1 MVRELDFQNEYSA
14 AESPG
19 SEAWHHRVQ
28 TIRSVLNEKPFI
40 PHRHFVNGHAQ
51 TLAAYLWQ
59 RRLERRNHVSDKE
72 RLFEVQ
78 PGVRLLGRCRWF
90 QEKRDHPTL
99 LVVHGLEGSAESHY
113 MLGTADKAFRSGF
126 NVVRLNM
133 RNCGNTEHLTPT
145 LYHSGLSDDIR
156 AIVNELIVVDGLRR
170 IFVAGFSMS
179 GNIVLKYAGEN
190 GERSP
195 AELKGIC
202 AVSPSADL
210 NACAN
215 AINSPSNWLYRQSF
229 MVSLRRRIRA
239 KHKLYP
245 QSYDI
250 SGLSKVRTI
259 RQFDDRYTAIDG
271 GFRNAD
277 DYYEKSS
284 ALPLIENIRKPT
296 LIIHAQDDP
305 FVPFK
310 PLTDPSVAANPYVI
324 MLAPEHGGH
333 VGFVANNTASE
344 DRFWAENRVV
354 EFCARLEQ
362 GGPVRTPPP
371 NSEGP
376 PNEGS
381 GN

>member
-1 MVRELDFQNEYSA
+1 MVRKFDLQFEASA

-19 SEAWHHRVQ
+19 FETWHHRAQ
-28 TIRSVLNEKPFI
+28 TVRSVLSEKPFI

-59 RRLERRNHVSDKE
+59 RRLDRANHVSDEE

-78 PGVRLLGRCRWF
+78 PGVRLLARCRWF

-113 MLGTADKAFRSGF
+113 MLGTAAKAFRSGF

-179 GNIVLKYAGEN
+179 GNIVLKYAGED
-190 GERSP
+190 GEQSP

-202 AVSPSADL
+202 AISPSADL

-229 MVSLRRRIRA
+229 MASLRKRIRA
-239 KHKLYP
+239 KHKIYP

-250 SGLSKVRTI
+250 SGLRKVRTI
-259 RQFDDRYTAIDG
+259 RQFDDRYTSIDG

-284 ALPLIENIRKPT
+284 ALPLIKHIRKPT
-296 LIIHAQDDP
+296 LIVHAQDDP
-305 FVPFK
+305 FVPFE
-310 PLTDPSVAANPYVI
+310 PLTDPSVDANPYVI

-333 VGFVANNTASE
+333 VGFVANNAVLE

-354 EFCARLEQ
+354 EFCGMVEQ
-362 GGPVRTPPP
+362 ASAVRILPPT
-371 NSEGP
+371 
-376 PNEGS
+376 
-381 GN
+381 

>member
-1 MVRELDFQNEYSA
+1 MVRELDFQSEGSA

-19 SEAWHHRVQ
+19 LETWHHRVQ
-28 TIRSVLNEKPFI
+28 TVRSVLNEKPFI
-40 PHRHFVNGHAQ
+40 PHRRFVNGHAQ

-59 RRLERRNHVSDKE
+59 RRLERANHVNDEE

-90 QEKRDHPTL
+90 QERRDHPTL

-145 LYHSGLSDDIR
+145 LYHSGLSGDIR
-156 AIVNELIVVDGLRR
+156 AIVNEFIVVDGLRR

-179 GNIVLKYAGEN
+179 GNIVLKYAGED

-195 AELKGIC
+195 AELKGVC

-229 MVSLRRRIRA
+229 MASLRRRIRA
-239 KHKLYP
+239 KHRIYP
-245 QSYDI
+245 QSYDV

-284 ALPLIENIRKPT
+284 ALRLIKNIRKPT

-310 PLTDPSVAANPYVI
+310 PLTDPDIAANPYVI

-333 VGFVANNTASE
+333 VGFVANKPIPE
-344 DRFWAENRVV
+344 DRFWAENRLV
-354 EFCARLEQ
+354 EFCGMVEQ
-362 GGPVRTPPP
+362 ASGDRTRPPTSNGPAT
-371 NSEGP
+371 
-376 PNEGS
+376 EGS
-381 GN
+381 SI